1 PYEQAVLSVKALRA
15 GDLASRAARRDTG
28 MPARSSSADVLA
40 FLQQAARDRR
50 QVWLGYVD
58 AQGRATSRVV
68 EPRSVEGGY
77 VAAYDHLRHEDR
89 TFSLHRITGVADVD
103 LDAPA

>member
-1 PYEQAVLSVKALRA
+1 VTALRA
-15 GDLASRAARRDTG
+15 GDLASRATRRTATVPQPG
-28 MPARSSSADVLA
+28 STSDVLA
-40 FLQQAARDRR
+40 VLQTAVRDRR

-58 AQGRATSRVV
+58 AQGRSTSRVV

-89 TFSLHRITGVADVD
+89 TFSLHRITGVAEIAE
-103 LDAPA
+103 DATGVL

>member
-1 PYEQAVLSVKALRA
+1 
-15 GDLASRAARRDTG
+15 
-28 MPARSSSADVLA
+28 MLA
-40 FLQQAARDRR
+40 FLQEAAVERR

-68 EPRSVEGGY
+68 EPRGVDGGY
-77 VAAYDHLRHEDR
+77 LRAYDHLRAEDR
-89 TFSLHRITGVADVD
+89 TFALHRVTGVAEVD